1 MAKNSEKSQNKDENI
16 QPDPRT
22 PIWNSEDPVGSL
34 NSILQYVE
42 GEASRAID
50 WYWRNKSWKSQLSSC
65 IQFFA
70 VTFAAGAGIV
80 PILAQIGKGIWDW
93 KPKFDSGLLAS
104 LLVGIAAGLIG
115 LDKAFGFS
123 TGWARYVL
131 TATAIRKAL
140 EEFRMD
146 WTSLS
151 AAAARPPTPEQ
162 VAVMIARAKE
172 FSSTVEGLVT
182 QETKDWVTEFQSSMA
197 QLEKDVKVQLD
208 TLKAQVQKTAQDRQA
223 AAKPGSIELT
233 VSNAEK
239 TDGFQF
245 QVVLE
250 DESGAVAHEEVAN
263 SKTWARI
270 NAAPSHYKI
279 SISAVAGGKPVSVS
293 AIVEVKPGE
302 AAKPSLSLPLS

>member
-1 MAKNSEKSQNKDENI
+1 MAENNEKSRDSNKNI

-22 PIWNSEDPVGSL
+22 PVWNRQDPAGSL
-34 NSILQYVE
+34 NAILQYVE
-42 GEASRAID
+42 AEASRTID
-50 WYWRNKSWKSQLSSC
+50 WYWRNKVWKSLCSRF

-70 VTFAAGAGIV
+70 VIFAAGAGIA
-80 PILAQIGKGIWDW
+80 PIVAQIRKAIWA
-93 KPKFDSGLLAS
+93 PTSTFDSGLWAS

-115 LDKAFGFS
+115 LDRAFGFS

-146 WTSLS
+146 WNSL
-151 AAAARPPTPEQ
+151 AAVEEHPPTSEQ
-162 VAVMIARAKE
+162 VSARIARAKE
-172 FSSTVEGLVT
+172 FSSIVEGLVT
-182 QETKDWVTEFQSSMA
+182 QETKDWIMEFQSSMA

-208 TLKAQVQKTAQDRQA
+208 TLKSQVEKKDQDRQA
-223 AAKPGSIELT
+223 KAKPGSIELT

-239 TDGFQF
+239 ADDFKF

-250 DESGAVAHEEVAN
+250 NESGAVAHEELAN

-270 NAAPSHYKI
+270 NTVPGQYKMSVRAAES
-279 SISAVAGGKPVSVS
+279 GKPVSVS
-293 AIVEVKPGE
+293 AIVDVKPGE